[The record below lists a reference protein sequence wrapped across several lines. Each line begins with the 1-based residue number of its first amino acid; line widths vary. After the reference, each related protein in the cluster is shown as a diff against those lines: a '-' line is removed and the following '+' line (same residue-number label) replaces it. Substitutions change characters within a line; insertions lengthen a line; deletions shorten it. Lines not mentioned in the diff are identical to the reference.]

1 MNRLTWVRALMIL
14 LPAALLLAGIPR
26 PAAAAEPAVPLY
38 PDLGDHHF
46 PITTAEP
53 EAQRYFDQGLRL
65 TYAFNHAEAIR
76 AFREAARLDPDC
88 AMCHWGI
95 AYAYGPNI
103 NAPMDAEAG
112 RAAHQAVQEA
122 LARAR
127 NATARERAYIEAL
140 AQRYAADPPEDRHAL
155 DEAFA
160 QAMGE
165 LAAQYPDD
173 LDAATL
179 YAESLM
185 NLRPWAYWTPDGKPE
200 AGTEEIVAT
209 LERVIAANPDHPG
222 ACHYYIH
229 AVEAV
234 HPERAIDCADRLA
247 SLMPGAGH
255 LVHMPAHIY
264 VRVGRYADAVE
275 SNVHAIHTDEQY
287 IADQRPEGV
296 YPLGYYPHN
305 YHFLAFAATMAGR
318 SEQAIDAA
326 RALSERVDAG
336 IAAAVPE
343 LQPLIA
349 HYPLT
354 LVTFGRWEEVLG
366 EALPSEELPLARAL
380 VQYAHGVAQAA
391 TGSQAEAQAHLQ
403 AVHSARDATSHAI
416 WTAVLDVAAEALAGE
431 IAARTGRTE
440 SAIEHFRAAVE
451 REDALPYMEP
461 PYWYYPVR
469 HSLGAA
475 LLQAGQP
482 EEAERV
488 YREDLERFPANG
500 WALKG
505 LAESLRAQGRDTE
518 ADAVRQQLQ
527 SAWEGADVELIA
539 SRF

>member
-1 MNRLTWVRALMIL
+1 
-14 LPAALLLAGIPR
+14 
-26 PAAAAEPAVPLY
+26 
-38 PDLGDHHF
+38 
-46 PITTAEP
+46 
-53 EAQRYFDQGLRL
+53 
-65 TYAFNHAEAIR
+65 
-76 AFREAARLDPDC
+76 
-88 AMCHWGI
+88 
-95 AYAYGPNI
+95 
-103 NAPMDAEAG
+103 
-112 RAAHQAVQEA
+112 
-122 LARAR
+122 
-127 NATARERAYIEAL
+127 
-140 AQRYAADPPEDRHAL
+140 
-155 DEAFA
+155 
-160 QAMGE
+160 
-165 LAAQYPDD
+165 
-173 LDAATL
+173 
-179 YAESLM
+179 
-185 NLRPWAYWTPDGKPE
+185 
-200 AGTEEIVAT
+200 
-209 LERVIAANPDHPG
+209 
-222 ACHYYIH
+222 
-229 AVEAV
+229 
-234 HPERAIDCADRLA
+234 
-247 SLMPGAGH
+247 MPGAGH

-264 VRVGRYADAVE
+264 VRVGRYADAVD